1 MQINYL
7 KKRWALYW
15 PQFVYFAIIMMLIWL
30 LVPTIFYVFHLDG
43 QSARD
48 GLTLGLNVNT
58 SGRLN
63 NWQNVLSLFE
73 RNYGLAWFCVSV
85 AFLPLPCYWLFA
97 IINALTVG
105 IVLVGSQPIATLF
118 LGILPHGIFEI
129 TAQILTFCIAAQI
142 TKYIQQSIHQLC
154 HPTQCPPAIQ
164 WSTLLI
170 DMCSIVPLL
179 YVVSAI
185 IETFITPVLLQD
197 YF

>member
-1 MQINYL
+1 
-7 KKRWALYW
+7 
-15 PQFVYFAIIMMLIWL
+15 ML
-30 LVPTIFYVFHLDG
+30 
-43 QSARD
+43 QS
-48 GLTLGLNVNT
+48 T
-58 SGRLN
+58 

-73 RNYGLAWFCVSV
+73 RNYGLAWFYVGV

-105 IVLVGSQPIATLF
+105 IVLIGSNPIATLF

-129 TAQILTFCIAAQI
+129 TAQILTFCIASQI
-142 TKYIQQSIHQLC
+142 TKYIQQSIRQLY
-154 HPTQCPPAIQ
+154 HPTEWPPAIQ

-170 DMCSIVPLL
+170 DMCSIIPLL

-185 IETFITPVLLQD
+185 IETFVTPVLLQN